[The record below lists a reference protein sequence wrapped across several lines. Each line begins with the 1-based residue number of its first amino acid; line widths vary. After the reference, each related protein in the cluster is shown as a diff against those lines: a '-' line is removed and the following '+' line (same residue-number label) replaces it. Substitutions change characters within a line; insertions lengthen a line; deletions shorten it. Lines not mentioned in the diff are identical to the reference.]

1 MPGRRRT
8 GSAFVAAFAAAALFF
23 DAGLGLVVPGTP
35 QKTAPRANF
44 SVLGTVIRYIKNDY
58 LEEPDPKKTMEGAF
72 QGLVNSLDVL
82 SGYLDKAGAA
92 KAANP
97 HKLLLKDVG
106 LILFKRY
113 GAFPLVIGIVE
124 NSPAEKAGIQ
134 IGDYLS
140 AVDDR
145 SILVWSLSEINLSL
159 KDMNPAPVKLRI
171 IRGGSTKD
179 IQTDRA
185 SIYPKALTMSAQSGT
200 AGVLKIHHFYPL
212 LVSEFK
218 KSVLPQVRAIGA
230 PLVLDLRNCHEG
242 ELEEARSFLN
252 LFLKA
257 ERAGFFEKRAGAK
270 EDFTLPGE
278 ALLEKLPVIV
288 WVNQATMGPAEIVAA
303 DLRDFKRAKI
313 VGIETPGLTAKQE
326 LFRLESG
333 DALLLSTGVFCLNSG
348 EKVWNKG
355 VSPDVKLDLDKTE
368 TKFYLEKTLALVS
381 GR

>member
-1 MPGRRRT
+1 MLRRRRT

-23 DAGLGLVVPGTP
+23 GAGLGFVPGTP

-44 SVLGTVIRYIKNDY
+44 SILGKVIGYIKTDY

-82 SGYLDKAGAA
+82 SSYLDKADSA

-97 HKLLLKDVG
+97 HKLLFKDVG
-106 LILFKRY
+106 VILFKRY
-113 GAFPLVIGIVE
+113 GVFPLVIGIVE

-159 KDMNPAPVKLRI
+159 KDVNPAPVKLRI
-171 IRGGSTKD
+171 IRGGTTKD
-179 IQTDRA
+179 IQMDRA
-185 SIYPKALTMSAQSGT
+185 NIYPKPMTMSAQLGT
-200 AGVLKIHHFYPL
+200 AGVLKIHHLYPP

-218 KSVLPQVRAIGA
+218 KSILPQVRALRT
-230 PLVLDLRNCHEG
+230 PLVIDLRNCYEG

-257 ERAGFFEKRAGAK
+257 ERAGFFEKRAGTK
-270 EDFTLPGE
+270 EDLTLPGE
-278 ALLEKLPVIV
+278 ALLEKLPLIV
-288 WVNQATMGPAEIVAA
+288 WVNQATMGQAEIVAA

-326 LFRLESG
+326 LFPLESG

-348 EKVWNKG
+348 EKIWNKG

-368 TKFYLEKTLALVS
+368 TKFYLEKTLALVA

>member
-1 MPGRRRT
+1 MPGRQRT
-8 GSAFVAAFAAAALFF
+8 GSACVAAFAAAALFF
-23 DAGLGLVVPGTP
+23 GAGLGLVPGSP
-35 QKTAPRANF
+35 QKTAPQANF
-44 SVLGTVIRYIKNDY
+44 SVLATVVRYIKNDY

-82 SGYLDKAGAA
+82 SGYLDKADAA

-97 HKLLLKDVG
+97 HNLLLKDVG
-106 LILFKRY
+106 VILFKRY
-113 GAFPLVIGIVE
+113 GAFPIVIGIVA

-171 IRGGSTKD
+171 IRGGSTKV

-185 SIYPKALTMSAQSGT
+185 NIYPRPLTMSAQSGT
-200 AGVLKIHHFYPL
+200 AGVLKIHHFYPP

-218 KSVLPQVRAIGA
+218 KSILLQVRAQKI

-242 ELEEARSFLN
+242 ELAEARSFLN

-257 ERAGFFEKRAGAK
+257 ERAGYFVKKAGAK
-270 EDFTLPGE
+270 EDVTLPGE
-278 ALLEKLPVIV
+278 ALLEKLPLIV
-288 WVNQATMGPAEIVAA
+288 WVNQATMGPAEIVSAV
-303 DLRDFKRAKI
+303 LQDFKKAKV
-313 VGIETPGLTAKQE
+313 VGIETPGLTAKQD
-326 LFRLESG
+326 LFPLESG
-333 DALLLSTGVFCLNSG
+333 DALLLSTAVFCLNSG
-348 EKVWNKG
+348 KSVWNKG